1 MRRKQKNKGDILMK
15 KVNKGVNAETQTTD
29 LRKRAE
35 VIAEET
41 ADQSAENVEGQSPAE
56 VKQTLHELRVHQV
69 ELDMQN
75 EELRSAHMEIDAAR
89 KRYFDL
95 YDLAPVGY
103 VTVSE
108 KGLII
113 EANITAA
120 NLLGVGR
127 SALVNQPLTRYI
139 LKEDQNI
146 YYLRSKQL
154 LKSATPQAFE
164 LHMVKKDGTIFWG
177 HLDATVQD
185 TLTAEVQAGT
195 PELRIVLTDLTARKQ
210 AEQLLQESNERLRE
224 VLENALDASY
234 KRNLLTNTYDYL
246 SPVFAQISGYTPD
259 EFRNLPI
266 ETVLDIIHP
275 EDLAN
280 VEGIIAESIS
290 NTDGT
295 PSQLEYRFK
304 HKDGQ
309 YRWFRDRFT
318 VTQNMQGH
326 PAARIGS
333 VSDITNRKQM
343 EEELLRARKL
353 ESLGVL
359 AGGIA
364 HDFNNLMTVVQGYI
378 ELAIMELP
386 ANSPA
391 QKMLLTSMSSVHK
404 TQDLTSKLITFS
416 RGGGPVKEGFD
427 ATAIL
432 RNAVNMKIADTKVR
446 AKFDFKESL
455 WEAEA
460 DEFQMKHCFYNLTT
474 NAVEAMPGGGNLAIM
489 VENALIPAGKVP
501 ELQEGSY
508 LKITFSDEGSGI
520 PKDILVNVFDPYF
533 TTKKIGAQQGLGL
546 GLAVCYSVM
555 KKHGGH
561 ITVKSQPG
569 KGTSFV
575 LYLPARPDLAEALPG
590 KKEIKT
596 TSSTSK
602 CRTLIMDDEPQ
613 IREIERV
620 YLERMGHEVTDVK
633 DGQEAIDAYKIA
645 FDAGKPF
652 DLVMLDLT
660 VRHGMGGQE
669 AMACLLTIDP
679 KIKAIIA
686 SGFVDDPLI
695 EYYADYG
702 FKGALK
708 KPFMYGDVKSIMEKI
723 LKPKGDKQG

>member
-1 MRRKQKNKGDILMK
+1 MK

-41 ADQSAENVEGQSPAE
+41 ADQSAENIEGQSPAE
-56 VKQTLHELRVHQV
+56 VKQALHELRVHQI

-75 EELRSAHMEIDAAR
+75 QELRRAQAELDAAR
-89 KRYFDL
+89 KLYFDL

-103 VTVSE
+103 LTVSE
-108 KGLII
+108 KGLIL
-113 EANITAA
+113 EANLNAA
-120 NLLGVGR
+120 NLLGMAKKSLVGQ
-127 SALVNQPLTRYI
+127 LLTRFI
-139 LKEDQNI
+139 IREDQDI
-146 YYLRSKQL
+146 YYRHRKRLLETDKLQSLELR
-154 LKSATPQAFE
+154 
-164 LHMVKKDGTIFWG
+164 MVKNDGTTFWG
-177 HLDATVQD
+177 HLDATVQYTSTD
-185 TLTAEVQAGT
+185 ATSSHRQSSAQAPQAGASK
-195 PELRIVLTDLTARKQ
+195 LLIVMTDITARKQ
-210 AEQLLQESNERLRE
+210 AEEALYETNAYLENLINYANAPIIVWDPQLRITRFNHAFENLTGRSEAE
-224 VLENALDASY
+224 VLGKSLDILFPTGLVKESMELIIKTTAGDH
-234 KRNLLTNTYDYL
+234 L
-246 SPVFAQISGYTPD
+246 
-259 EFRNLPI
+259 
-266 ETVLDIIHP
+266 ETVEIKIMHL
-275 EDLAN
+275 
-280 VEGIIAESIS
+280 
-290 NTDGT
+290 DGT
-295 PSQLEYRFK
+295 VHTLLWNSATIYAS
-304 HKDGQ
+304 DGQ
-309 YRWFRDRFT
+309 T
-318 VTQNMQGH
+318 TIATIAQGH
-326 PAARIGS
+326 N
-333 VSDITNRKQM
+333 ITHRKQM

-391 QKMLLTSMSSVHK
+391 QKMLLISMSSVHK

-455 WEAEA
+455 WKAEA

-489 VENALIPAGKVP
+489 VENALIPAGKIP

-508 LKITFSDEGSGI
+508 LKITFSDEGAGI

-575 LYLPARPDLAEALPG
+575 LYLPAQPNLAEALPG

>member
-1 MRRKQKNKGDILMK
+1 MK

-56 VKQTLHELRVHQV
+56 VKQTLHELRVHKI
-69 ELDMQN
+69 ELEMQN
-75 EELRSAHMEIDAAR
+75 EELRSAHTEIDAAR
-89 KRYFDL
+89 VRYFDL

-103 VTVSE
+103 LTVSE
-108 KGLII
+108 KGLIL

-120 NLLGVGR
+120 NLLGVGKR
-127 SALVNQPLTRYI
+127 ALVKQPLSRYI
-139 LKEDQNI
+139 LKEDQDI
-146 YYLRSKQL
+146 CYLHSKQL

-164 LHMVKKDGTIFWG
+164 LHMVKKDGTIFWA
-177 HLDATVQD
+177 HLEATVQD
-185 TLTAEVQAGT
+185 SLTAEVQAGT
-195 PELRIVLTDLTARKQ
+195 PELRIVLTDITARKQ
-210 AEQLLQESNERLRE
+210 AEEALHEANAYLENLINYANAPIIVWDPQLRITRFNHAFENLTGRSEAE
-224 VLENALDASY
+224 VLGKSLDILFPTGLVKESMELII
-234 KRNLLTNTYDYL
+234 KTMTGDRL
-246 SPVFAQISGYTPD
+246 
-259 EFRNLPI
+259 
-266 ETVLDIIHP
+266 ETVEIKIMHL
-275 EDLAN
+275 
-280 VEGIIAESIS
+280 
-290 NTDGT
+290 DGT
-295 PSQLEYRFK
+295 VHTLLWNSATIYAS
-304 HKDGQ
+304 DGQ
-309 YRWFRDRFT
+309 T
-318 VTQNMQGH
+318 TIATIAQGH
-326 PAARIGS
+326 N
-333 VSDITNRKQM
+333 ITRRKQM